1 MKCSHC
7 QLEFKESELFKEV
20 INHKEL
26 YFCCTGCA
34 RVYALLLD
42 LNLESFYDKLND
54 STLAPVTP
62 QDSMSALE
70 LEQALEENNK
80 GDFILNLLLEKTHCN
95 ACLWLNQKVLER
107 LKGVKKVSVNFTTH
121 HLQIVFDK
129 SLNPKEIVQ
138 KIESLG
144 YGAKIYN
151 AKNYALK
158 AQKEQRSYLLTLSV
172 GFFAT
177 MNLMFIAIAKYASY
191 GGASYGGA
199 SYGGASY
206 GGASYGAG
214 MDKLMQRNL
223 DLVSLFLSL
232 LVLVVV
238 GRFFIKG
245 AFYGLKNGVLGMDLS
260 VSFGALSAFVYSIYA
275 MLVSQETYFEASSTI
290 LTLVFGSKFLELK
303 AKLFANEKC
312 LALES
317 HEIHSVIVVENGK
330 QIEKHP
336 KDVAIGSVVLVPSGA
351 KIALDGV
358 LLNHAS
364 VDASLISGEFKPLE
378 LGVNDQI
385 LGGYVNVG
393 VPFSYQVSA
402 DFQNSRLSSL
412 LETLKKSFLEKPLIE
427 SSANKIADIFSKA
440 VLFLAFISF
449 LLWQFG
455 LGGNFEKALMV
466 CISVLVI
473 SCPCAFA
480 LATPIALVI
489 GVFKN
494 PLIVFKEALFLETL
508 AKVKKI
514 FIDKTGTLT
523 QKEVLLKEKII
534 YEEFDER
541 LLKSLLKVREHL
553 AHSAI
558 LKSLDSDEVSLEKI
572 EFFAHGLKANY
583 HNETLLVG
591 SLKFLNAMGVNIKAK
606 ESANIMVGFAKN
618 KTLCAL
624 FILEERLKNNAKEV
638 IQFLQNKGLE
648 LEILSGDNESSVK
661 ECAKKLGISNY
672 HANLT
677 PEDKAQ
683 IINSY
688 KGVCAMIGDGN
699 NDALALK
706 QASVSLGFEK
716 SALSKSACDILL
728 LEENLSLLRKA
739 FDNAQ
744 KVYQVVLQN
753 IVLSLI
759 YNAILI
765 PVAMLGYINPLIAS
779 LSMSA
784 SSLLVV
790 LNSLRLKRS

>member
-26 YFCCTGCA
+26 HFCCTGCA

-62 QDSMSALE
+62 QDSMNALE

-80 GDFILNLLLEKTHCN
+80 SDFILNLLLEKTHCN

-107 LKGVKKVSVNFTTH
+107 LSGVKKVSVNFTTH
-121 HLQIVFDK
+121 HLQIVFEK
-129 SLNPKEIVQ
+129 SLNPKEIIQ

-191 GGASYGGA
+191 GGASYGGVN
-199 SYGGASY
+199 
-206 GGASYGAG
+206 YGAG

-260 VSFGALSAFVYSIYA
+260 VSFGALSAFVYSFYA

-303 AKLFANEKC
+303 ARLFANEKC

-317 HEIHSVIVVENGK
+317 HEIHSVIVVEKDK
-330 QIEKHP
+330 QTEKHP
-336 KDVAIGSVVLVPSGA
+336 KDVAIGSVVWVPSGA

-358 LLNHAS
+358 LLSNAS

-378 LGVNDQI
+378 LGVNDPI

-402 DFQNSRLSSL
+402 NFQNSRLSSL

-455 LGGNFEKALMV
+455 FGGDFEKALMV

-534 YEEFDER
+534 YKEFDER
-541 LLKSLLKVREHL
+541 LLKSLLKTKEHL
-553 AHSAI
+553 AHNAI
-558 LKSLDSDEVSLEKI
+558 LKTLHGDEVNLEKI

-583 HNETLLVG
+583 QNETLLVG
-591 SLKFLNAMGVNIKAK
+591 SLKFLNAMGVNIKTK

-624 FILEERLKNNAKEV
+624 FILEERLKANAKEV
-638 IQFLQNKGLE
+638 IQALQNQGLE

-661 ECAKKLGISNY
+661 ECAKKLGISKY

-683 IINSY
+683 IVSSY
-688 KGVCAMIGDGN
+688 KGVCAMVGDGN

-728 LEENLSLLRKA
+728 LEEDLSLLEKA
-739 FDNAQ
+739 FHNAQ

-759 YNAILI
+759 YNAVLI
-765 PVAMLGYINPLIAS
+765 PIAMLGYINPLIAS

>member
-20 INHKEL
+20 IHHKEL

-80 GDFILNLLLEKTHCN
+80 GELILNLLLEKTHCN

-107 LKGVKKVSVNFTTH
+107 LSGVKKVSVNFTTH

-129 SLNPKEIVQ
+129 SLNPKEIIQ

-191 GGASYGGA
+191 GS
-199 SYGGASY
+199 
-206 GGASYGAG
+206 G

-260 VSFGALSAFVYSIYA
+260 VSFGALSAFVYSVYA

-303 AKLFANEKC
+303 ARLFANEKC

-336 KDVAIGSVVLVPSGA
+336 KDVAIGSVVWVPSGA

-358 LLNHAS
+358 LLSNAS

-378 LGVNDQI
+378 LGVNDPI

-402 DFQNSRLSSL
+402 NFQNSRLSSL

-427 SSANKIADIFSKA
+427 SSANQIADIFSKA
-440 VLFLAFISF
+440 VLFLAFVSF

-455 LGGNFEKALMV
+455 LGGDFEKALMV

-534 YEEFDER
+534 HEEFDGR
-541 LLKSLLKVREHL
+541 LLKSLLKTREHL
-553 AHSAI
+553 AHNAI
-558 LKSLDSDEVSLEKI
+558 LKSLHGDEVDLEKI

-583 HNETLLVG
+583 QNEALLVG
-591 SLKFLNAMGVNIKAK
+591 SLKFLKSMGVDLKVK

-624 FILEERLKNNAKEV
+624 FILEERLKANAKEV
-638 IQFLQNKGLE
+638 IQALQNKGLE

-661 ECAKKLGISNY
+661 ECAKKLGISKY

-683 IINSY
+683 IISSY
-688 KGVCAMIGDGN
+688 QGVCAMVGDGN

-728 LEENLSLLRKA
+728 LEEDLSLLEKA
-739 FDNAQ
+739 FHNAQ

-753 IVLSLI
+753 IVLSLL

-779 LSMSA
+779 LSMSG

-790 LNSLRLKRS
+790 LNSLRLKRT

>member
-62 QDSMSALE
+62 QDSMSTLE

-80 GDFILNLLLEKTHCN
+80 SDFILNLLLEKTHCN

-191 GGASYGGA
+191 GAASYG
-199 SYGGASY
+199 S
-206 GGASYGAG
+206 ASYGAG

-303 AKLFANEKC
+303 ARLFANEKC

-541 LLKSLLKVREHL
+541 LLKSLLKTREHL

-683 IINSY
+683 IISSY
-688 KGVCAMIGDGN
+688 KGACAMMGDGN

-728 LEENLSLLRKA
+728 LEEDLSLLKKA

>member
-7 QLEFKESELFKEV
+7 QLEFKESELFKET

-26 YFCCTGCA
+26 HFCCTGCA

-80 GDFILNLLLEKTHCN
+80 GELILNLLLEKTHCN

-121 HLQIVFDK
+121 HLQIVFEK
-129 SLNPKEIVQ
+129 SLDPKEIIQ

-151 AKNYALK
+151 AQNYTLK

-191 GGASYGGA
+191 GS
-199 SYGGASY
+199 
-206 GGASYGAG
+206 ASYGAASYGSG

-223 DLVSLFLSL
+223 DLVSLFLGL

-303 AKLFANEKC
+303 ARLFANEKC

-336 KDVAIGSVVLVPSGA
+336 KDVAIGSVVWVPSGA

-358 LLNHAS
+358 LLNNAS

-378 LGVNDQI
+378 LGVNDLI

-402 DFQNSRLSSL
+402 TFQNSRLSSL

-427 SSANKIADIFSKA
+427 SSANQIADIFSKA
-440 VLFLAFISF
+440 VLFLAFVSF

-541 LLKSLLKVREHL
+541 LLKSLLKTREHL

-558 LKSLDSDEVSLEKI
+558 LKTLNGDEVDLEKI

-583 HNETLLVG
+583 QNETLLVG
-591 SLKFLNAMGVNIKAK
+591 SLKFLNAMGVDIKTK

-618 KTLCAL
+618 KTLYAL
-624 FILEERLKNNAKEV
+624 FILEERLKANAKEV
-638 IQFLQNKGLE
+638 IQALQNKGLE

-661 ECAKKLGISNY
+661 ECAKKLGISKY
-672 HANLT
+672 HAHLT

-683 IINSY
+683 IISSY

-728 LEENLSLLRKA
+728 LEEDLSLLEKA

>member
-20 INHKEL
+20 IHHKEL

-80 GDFILNLLLEKTHCN
+80 SDFILNLLLEKTHCN

-158 AQKEQRSYLLTLSV
+158 TQKEQRSYLLTLSV

-177 MNLMFIAIAKYASY
+177 MNLMFIAIAKY
-191 GGASYGGA
+191 
-199 SYGGASY
+199 
-206 GGASYGAG
+206 ASYGAG

-260 VSFGALSAFVYSIYA
+260 VSFGALSAFVYSVYA

-303 AKLFANEKC
+303 ARLFANEKC

-336 KDVAIGSVVLVPSGA
+336 KDVAIGSVVLVPSGT
-351 KIALDGV
+351 KIALDGA
-358 LLNHAS
+358 LLNNAS

-378 LGVNDQI
+378 LGVNDPI

-402 DFQNSRLSSL
+402 NFQNSRLSGL

-541 LLKSLLKVREHL
+541 LLKSLLKTREHL
-553 AHSAI
+553 AHSTI
-558 LKSLDSDEVSLEKI
+558 LKSLDSDEVHLEKI

-591 SLKFLNAMGVNIKAK
+591 SLKFLNAMGVNIRAK

-638 IQFLQNKGLE
+638 IQALQNKGLE

-683 IINSY
+683 IISSY

-728 LEENLSLLRKA
+728 LEEDLSLLKKA

>member
-7 QLEFKESELFKEV
+7 QLEFKESELFKET

-26 YFCCTGCA
+26 HFCCTGCA
-34 RVYALLLD
+34 RVYALLTD

-80 GDFILNLLLEKTHCN
+80 GELILNLLLEKTHCN

-129 SLNPKEIVQ
+129 SLNPKEIIQ

-151 AKNYALK
+151 AQNYTLK

-191 GGASYGGA
+191 GS
-199 SYGGASY
+199 
-206 GGASYGAG
+206 ASYGAASYGSG

-223 DLVSLFLSL
+223 DLVSFFLSL

-303 AKLFANEKC
+303 ARLFANEKC

-336 KDVAIGSVVLVPSGA
+336 KDVAIGSVVWVPSGA

-358 LLNHAS
+358 LLNSAS

-378 LGVNDQI
+378 LGVNDPI

-402 DFQNSRLSSL
+402 NFQNSRLSSL

-427 SSANKIADIFSKA
+427 SSANQIADIFSKA
-440 VLFLAFISF
+440 VLFLAFVSF

-455 LGGNFEKALMV
+455 LGGNFEKTLMV

-541 LLKSLLKVREHL
+541 LLKSLLKTREHL

-558 LKSLDSDEVSLEKI
+558 LKTLNGDEVDLEKI
-572 EFFAHGLKANY
+572 EFFAHGLKASY
-583 HNETLLVG
+583 QNETLLVG
-591 SLKFLNAMGVNIKAK
+591 SLKFLKSMGVDLKVK

-624 FILEERLKNNAKEV
+624 FILEERLKANAKEV
-638 IQFLQNKGLE
+638 IQALQNKGLE

-661 ECAKKLGISNY
+661 ECAKKLGISKY
-672 HANLT
+672 HAHLT

-683 IINSY
+683 IISSY
-688 KGVCAMIGDGN
+688 QGVCAMIGDGN

-716 SALSKSACDILL
+716 SALSKSTCDILL
-728 LEENLSLLRKA
+728 LEEDLSLLEKA
-739 FDNAQ
+739 FHNAQ

>member
-20 INHKEL
+20 IHHKEL
-26 YFCCTGCA
+26 YFCCTGCT

-80 GDFILNLLLEKTHCN
+80 GDFTLNLLLEKTHCN

-191 GGASYGGA
+191 GSASYGGA
-199 SYGGASY
+199 GYGS
-206 GGASYGAG
+206 G

-260 VSFGALSAFVYSIYA
+260 VSFGALSAFVYSVYA

-303 AKLFANEKC
+303 ARLFANEKC

-317 HEIHSVIVVENGK
+317 HEIHSVIIVENGK

-336 KDVAIGSVVLVPSGA
+336 KDVAIGSVVWVPSGA

-358 LLNHAS
+358 LLNNAG

-378 LGVNDQI
+378 LEVNDPI

-440 VLFLAFISF
+440 VLFLAFVSF

-534 YEEFDER
+534 YEEFDGR
-541 LLKSLLKVREHL
+541 LLKSLLKTREHL

-558 LKSLDSDEVSLEKI
+558 LKTLDSDEVNLEKI

-583 HNETLLVG
+583 QNETLLVG
-591 SLKFLNAMGVNIKAK
+591 SLKFLNAMGVDTPMK

-624 FILEERLKNNAKEV
+624 FILEERLKANAKEV
-638 IQFLQNKGLE
+638 IQALQNQGLE

-661 ECAKKLGISNY
+661 ECAKKLGISKY
-672 HANLT
+672 HAHLT

-683 IINSY
+683 IISSY

-728 LEENLSLLRKA
+728 LEEDLSLLKKA

>member
-34 RVYALLLD
+34 RVYALLSD

-80 GDFILNLLLEKTHCN
+80 SDFILNLLLEKTHCN

-158 AQKEQRSYLLTLSV
+158 AKKEQRSYLLTLSV

-191 GGASYGGA
+191 GST
-199 SYGGASY
+199 
-206 GGASYGAG
+206 SYGAG

-303 AKLFANEKC
+303 ARLFANEKC

-330 QIEKHP
+330 QQIEKHP

-378 LGVNDQI
+378 LEVNDQI

-402 DFQNSRLSSL
+402 NFQNSRLSSL

-541 LLKSLLKVREHL
+541 LLKSLLKTREHL

-591 SLKFLNAMGVNIKAK
+591 SLKFLNAMGVNIRAK

-638 IQFLQNKGLE
+638 IQALQDKGLE

-683 IINSY
+683 TISSY

-728 LEENLSLLRKA
+728 LEEDLSLLKKA

>member
-20 INHKEL
+20 INHREL

-34 RVYALLLD
+34 RVYALLSD

-62 QDSMSALE
+62 QNSMSASMSALE

-80 GDFILNLLLEKTHCN
+80 SDFILNLLLEKTHCN

-191 GGASYGGA
+191 GGASYG
-199 SYGGASY
+199 S
-206 GGASYGAG
+206 ASYGAS

-303 AKLFANEKC
+303 ARLFANEKC

-358 LLNHAS
+358 LLDHAS

-378 LGVNDQI
+378 LGVNDPI

-541 LLKSLLKVREHL
+541 LLKSLLKTREHL

-638 IQFLQNKGLE
+638 IQALQNKGLE

-661 ECAKKLGISNY
+661 ECAKKLGISKY

-683 IINSY
+683 IISSY

-728 LEENLSLLRKA
+728 LEENLSLLKKA

>member
-20 INHKEL
+20 IHHKEL
-26 YFCCTGCA
+26 HFCCTGCA

-80 GDFILNLLLEKTHCN
+80 GELILNLLLEKTHCN

-121 HLQIVFDK
+121 HLQIVFDR
-129 SLNPKEIVQ
+129 SLNPKEIIQ

-151 AKNYALK
+151 VQNYTLK

-191 GGASYGGA
+191 GS
-199 SYGGASY
+199 
-206 GGASYGAG
+206 ASYGAASYSSG

-260 VSFGALSAFVYSIYA
+260 VSFGALSAFVYSLYA

-303 AKLFANEKC
+303 ARLFANEKC

-336 KDVAIGSVVLVPSGA
+336 KDVAIGSVVWVPSGA

-358 LLNHAS
+358 LLNNAS

-378 LGVNDQI
+378 LGVNDPI

-402 DFQNSRLSSL
+402 NFQNSRLSSL

-427 SSANKIADIFSKA
+427 SSANQIADIFSKA
-440 VLFLAFISF
+440 VLFLAFVSF

-534 YEEFDER
+534 HEEFDER
-541 LLKSLLKVREHL
+541 LLKSLLKTREHL
-553 AHSAI
+553 AHNAI
-558 LKSLDSDEVSLEKI
+558 LKTLNGDEVDLEKI

-583 HNETLLVG
+583 QNETLLVG
-591 SLKFLNAMGVNIKAK
+591 SLKFLNAMGVDLKVK
-606 ESANIMVGFAKN
+606 ESANIMVGFAKS

-624 FILEERLKNNAKEV
+624 FILEERLKTNAKEV
-638 IQFLQNKGLE
+638 IQALQNQGLE

-661 ECAKKLGISNY
+661 ECAKKLGISKY

-683 IINSY
+683 IISSY
-688 KGVCAMIGDGN
+688 QGVCAMVGDGN

-728 LEENLSLLRKA
+728 LEEDLSLLEKA

>member
-7 QLEFKESELFKEV
+7 QLEFKESELFKET

-26 YFCCTGCA
+26 HFCCTGCA

-54 STLAPVTP
+54 STLAPITP

-80 GDFILNLLLEKTHCN
+80 GELILNLLLEKTHCN

-121 HLQIVFDK
+121 HLQIVFEK
-129 SLNPKEIVQ
+129 SLDPKEIIQ

-151 AKNYALK
+151 AQNYTLK

-191 GGASYGGA
+191 GSAGYGGA
-199 SYGGASY
+199 SYS
-206 GGASYGAG
+206 SG

-260 VSFGALSAFVYSIYA
+260 VSFGALSAFVYSLYA

-303 AKLFANEKC
+303 ARLFANEKC

-336 KDVAIGSVVLVPSGA
+336 KDVAIGSVVWVPSGA

-358 LLNHAS
+358 LLNNAS

-378 LGVNDQI
+378 LGVNDLI

-402 DFQNSRLSSL
+402 TFQNSRLSSL

-427 SSANKIADIFSKA
+427 SSANQIADIFSKA
-440 VLFLAFISF
+440 VLFLAFVSF

-534 YEEFDER
+534 HEEFDER
-541 LLKSLLKVREHL
+541 LLKSLLKTREHL
-553 AHSAI
+553 AHSSI
-558 LKSLDSDEVSLEKI
+558 LKTLNGDEVDLEEI
-572 EFFAHGLKANY
+572 EFFAHGLKASY
-583 HNETLLVG
+583 QNETLLVG
-591 SLKFLNAMGVNIKAK
+591 SLKFLNAMGVGIKTK

-624 FILEERLKNNAKEV
+624 FILEERLKTNAKEV
-638 IQFLQNKGLE
+638 IQALQNQGLE

-661 ECAKKLGISNY
+661 ECAKKLGISKY
-672 HANLT
+672 HAHLT

-683 IINSY
+683 IISSY
-688 KGVCAMIGDGN
+688 KGVCAMVGDGN

-728 LEENLSLLRKA
+728 LEEDLSLLEKA

-759 YNAILI
+759 YNAVLI

>member
-7 QLEFKESELFKEV
+7 QLEFKESELFKEM

-34 RVYALLLD
+34 RVYTLLLD

-62 QDSMSALE
+62 QDSISALE

-80 GDFILNLLLEKTHCN
+80 SDFILNLLLEKTHCN

-191 GGASYGGA
+191 GSASYGGA
-199 SYGGASY
+199 SYGT
-206 GGASYGAG
+206 G

-303 AKLFANEKC
+303 ARLFANEKC

-358 LLNHAS
+358 LLNNAS

-402 DFQNSRLSSL
+402 NFQNSRLSGL

-558 LKSLDSDEVSLEKI
+558 LKSLDSDEVHLEKI

-618 KTLCAL
+618 KTLYAL
-624 FILEERLKNNAKEV
+624 FVLEERLKNNTKEV
-638 IQFLQNKGLE
+638 IQALQDKGLE

-683 IINSY
+683 IISSY

-728 LEENLSLLRKA
+728 LEEDLSLLKKA

-779 LSMSA
+779 LSMSG

>member
-26 YFCCTGCA
+26 YFCCMGCA

-80 GDFILNLLLEKTHCN
+80 SDFILNLLLEKTHCN

-191 GGASYGGA
+191 GSASYGV
-199 SYGGASY
+199 
-206 GGASYGAG
+206 G

-303 AKLFANEKC
+303 ARLFANEKC

-330 QIEKHP
+330 QQIEKHP

-378 LGVNDQI
+378 LEVNDQI

-402 DFQNSRLSSL
+402 NFQNSRLSSL

-541 LLKSLLKVREHL
+541 LLKSLLKTREHL

-638 IQFLQNKGLE
+638 VQFLQNKGLE

-683 IINSY
+683 IISSY

-728 LEENLSLLRKA
+728 LEEDLSLLKKA

>member
-20 INHKEL
+20 IHHKEL
-26 YFCCTGCA
+26 YFCCAGCA

-62 QDSMSALE
+62 QDPMNILE

-121 HLQIVFDK
+121 HLQIVFEK
-129 SLNPKEIVQ
+129 SLNPKEIIQ

-151 AKNYALK
+151 AKNYTLK

-191 GGASYGGA
+191 GS
-199 SYGGASY
+199 
-206 GGASYGAG
+206 ASYGAASYGSG

-260 VSFGALSAFVYSIYA
+260 VSFGALSAFVYSLYA

-303 AKLFANEKC
+303 ARLFANEKC

-317 HEIHSVIVVENGK
+317 HEIHSVIVVEKDK

-336 KDVAIGSVVLVPSGA
+336 KDVAIGSVVWVPSGA

-358 LLNHAS
+358 LLNNAS

-378 LGVNDQI
+378 LGVNDPI

-393 VPFSYQVSA
+393 VPFSYQVSTN
-402 DFQNSRLSSL
+402 FQNSRLSGL

-455 LGGNFEKALMV
+455 LGGDFEKALMV

-534 YEEFDER
+534 YKEFDGR
-541 LLKSLLKVREHL
+541 LLKSLLKTREHL
-553 AHSAI
+553 AHNAI
-558 LKSLDSDEVSLEKI
+558 LKTLHGDEVNLEKI
-572 EFFAHGLKANY
+572 EFFAHGLKAN
-583 HNETLLVG
+583 HQNETLLVG
-591 SLKFLNAMGVNIKAK
+591 SLKFLNAMGVGIKTK

-624 FILEERLKNNAKEV
+624 FILEERLKANAKEV
-638 IQFLQNKGLE
+638 IQALQNQGLE

-661 ECAKKLGISNY
+661 ECAKKLGISKY
-672 HANLT
+672 HAHLT

-683 IINSY
+683 IISSY

-728 LEENLSLLRKA
+728 LEEDLSLLEKA
-739 FDNAQ
+739 FHNAQ

-759 YNAILI
+759 YNAVLI

>member
-20 INHKEL
+20 IHHKEL

-80 GDFILNLLLEKTHCN
+80 SDFILNLLLEKTHCN

-129 SLNPKEIVQ
+129 SLDPKEIIQ

-172 GFFAT
+172 GFFST

-191 GGASYGGA
+191 GT
-199 SYGGASY
+199 
-206 GGASYGAG
+206 G

-260 VSFGALSAFVYSIYA
+260 VSFGALSAFVYSLYA

-303 AKLFANEKC
+303 ARLFANEKC

-330 QIEKHP
+330 QTEKHP
-336 KDVAIGSVVLVPSGA
+336 KDVAIGSVVWVPSGA

-358 LLNHAS
+358 LLNSAS

-378 LGVNDQI
+378 LGVNDPI

-402 DFQNSRLSSL
+402 NFQNSRLSGL

-455 LGGNFEKALMV
+455 LGGDFEKALMV

-489 GVFKN
+489 GAFKN

-534 YEEFDER
+534 YEEFDGR
-541 LLKSLLKVREHL
+541 LLKSLLKTREHL

-558 LKSLDSDEVSLEKI
+558 LKSLDGDEISLEKI

-624 FILEERLKNNAKEV
+624 FVLEERLKNNAKEV
-638 IQFLQNKGLE
+638 VQALQNKGLE
-648 LEILSGDNESSVK
+648 LEILSGDNGSSVK
-661 ECAKKLGISNY
+661 ECAKKLGISKY
-672 HANLT
+672 HAHLT

-683 IINSY
+683 IISSY
-688 KGVCAMIGDGN
+688 KGVCAMVGDGN

-728 LEENLSLLRKA
+728 LEEDLSLLKKA

-779 LSMSA
+779 LSMSG

>member
-7 QLEFKESELFKEV
+7 QLEFKESDLFKET

-26 YFCCTGCA
+26 HFCCAGCA
-34 RVYALLLD
+34 RVYALLAD

-80 GDFILNLLLEKTHCN
+80 GELILNLLLEKTHCN

-121 HLQIVFDK
+121 HLQIVFEK
-129 SLNPKEIVQ
+129 SLDPKEIIQ

-151 AKNYALK
+151 AQNYTLK

-191 GGASYGGA
+191 GSASYGGA
-199 SYGGASY
+199 SYGT
-206 GGASYGAG
+206 G

-260 VSFGALSAFVYSIYA
+260 VSFGALSAFVYSLYA

-303 AKLFANEKC
+303 ARLFANEKC
-312 LALES
+312 LTLES
-317 HEIHSVIVVENGK
+317 HEIHSVIVVEKDK

-336 KDVAIGSVVLVPSGA
+336 KDVAIGSVVWVPSGA

-358 LLNHAS
+358 LLNNAS

-378 LGVNDQI
+378 LGVNDPI

-427 SSANKIADIFSKA
+427 SSANQIADIFSKA
-440 VLFLAFISF
+440 VLFLAFVSF

-455 LGGNFEKALMV
+455 LGGDFEKALMV

-541 LLKSLLKVREHL
+541 LLKSLLKTKEHL
-553 AHSAI
+553 AHNAI
-558 LKSLDSDEVSLEKI
+558 LKTLHGDEVSLEKI

-583 HNETLLVG
+583 QNETLLVG

-606 ESANIMVGFAKN
+606 ESTNIMVGFAKN
-618 KTLCAL
+618 KTLYAL

-638 IQFLQNKGLE
+638 IQALQNQGLE

-661 ECAKKLGISNY
+661 ECAKKLGISKY
-672 HANLT
+672 HAHLT

-683 IINSY
+683 IVSSY

-728 LEENLSLLRKA
+728 LEEDLSLLKKA

>member
-191 GGASYGGA
+191 GGASYG
-199 SYGGASY
+199 S
-206 GGASYGAG
+206 ASYGAG

-223 DLVSLFLSL
+223 DLVSFFLSL

-303 AKLFANEKC
+303 ARLFANEKC

-402 DFQNSRLSSL
+402 NFQNSRLSGL

-541 LLKSLLKVREHL
+541 LLKSLLKTREHL

-558 LKSLDSDEVSLEKI
+558 LKTLDGDEVNLEKI

-583 HNETLLVG
+583 QNETLLVG

-624 FILEERLKNNAKEV
+624 FILEERLKANAKEV
-638 IQFLQNKGLE
+638 VQALQNKGLE

-661 ECAKKLGISNY
+661 ECAKKLGISKY
-672 HANLT
+672 HAHLT

-683 IINSY
+683 IVSSY
-688 KGVCAMIGDGN
+688 KGVCAMVGDGN

-728 LEENLSLLRKA
+728 LEEDLSLLEKA
-739 FDNAQ
+739 FGNAQ

-759 YNAILI
+759 YNAVLI

>member
-26 YFCCTGCA
+26 HFCCTGCA

-107 LKGVKKVSVNFTTH
+107 LSGVKKVSVNFTTH
-121 HLQIVFDK
+121 HLQIVFEK
-129 SLNPKEIVQ
+129 SLNPKEIIQ

-151 AKNYALK
+151 AQNYTLK

-199 SYGGASY
+199 N
-206 GGASYGAG
+206 YGAG

-260 VSFGALSAFVYSIYA
+260 VSFGALSAFVYSLYA

-303 AKLFANEKC
+303 ARLFANEKC

-336 KDVAIGSVVLVPSGA
+336 KDVAIGSVVWVPSGA

-358 LLNHAS
+358 LLNSAS

-378 LGVNDQI
+378 LGVNDPI

-402 DFQNSRLSSL
+402 NFQNSRLSGL

-427 SSANKIADIFSKA
+427 SSANQIADIFSKA
-440 VLFLAFISF
+440 VLFLAFVSF

-534 YEEFDER
+534 YEEFDGR

-558 LKSLDSDEVSLEKI
+558 LKSLDGDEVSLEKI
-572 EFFAHGLKANY
+572 EFFAHGLKASY
-583 HNETLLVG
+583 QNETLLVG
-591 SLKFLNAMGVNIKAK
+591 SLKFLGSMGVDIPMK

-618 KTLCAL
+618 ETLCAL
-624 FILEERLKNNAKEV
+624 FILEERLKANAKEV
-638 IQFLQNKGLE
+638 VQALQNKGLE

-672 HANLT
+672 HAHLT

-683 IINSY
+683 TISSY
-688 KGVCAMIGDGN
+688 KGVCAMVGDGN

-728 LEENLSLLRKA
+728 LEEDLSLLKKA

>member
-62 QDSMSALE
+62 QDSMNILE

-80 GDFILNLLLEKTHCN
+80 GELILNLLLEKTHCN

-107 LKGVKKVSVNFTTH
+107 LSGVKKVSVNFTTH

-129 SLNPKEIVQ
+129 SLDPKEIIQ

-191 GGASYGGA
+191 GGASYGGT
-199 SYGGASY
+199 
-206 GGASYGAG
+206 SYGAS

-260 VSFGALSAFVYSIYA
+260 VSFGALSAFVYSVYA

-303 AKLFANEKC
+303 ARLFANEKC

-317 HEIHSVIVVENGK
+317 HEIHSVIIVEKDK

-336 KDVAIGSVVLVPSGA
+336 KDVAIGSVVWVPSGA

-358 LLNHAS
+358 LLNNAS

-378 LGVNDQI
+378 LGVNDPI

-402 DFQNSRLSSL
+402 NFQNSRLSGL

-427 SSANKIADIFSKA
+427 SSANQIADIFSKA
-440 VLFLAFISF
+440 VLFLAFVSF

-534 YEEFDER
+534 YEKFDER
-541 LLKSLLKVREHL
+541 LLKSLLKTREHL
-553 AHSAI
+553 AHNAI
-558 LKSLDSDEVSLEKI
+558 LKSLHGDEVNLEKI

-583 HNETLLVG
+583 QNQTLLVG
-591 SLKFLNAMGVNIKAK
+591 SLKFLNAMGVNIKTK

-638 IQFLQNKGLE
+638 VQALQNKGLE

-661 ECAKKLGISNY
+661 ECAKKLGISKY

-683 IINSY
+683 IVSSY
-688 KGVCAMIGDGN
+688 KGVCAMVGDGN

-728 LEENLSLLRKA
+728 LEEDLSLLKKA

>member
-7 QLEFKESELFKEV
+7 QLEFKESELFKET

-26 YFCCTGCA
+26 HFCCAGCA

-62 QDSMSALE
+62 QDPMNILE

-80 GDFILNLLLEKTHCN
+80 GELILNLLLEKTHCN

-129 SLNPKEIVQ
+129 SLNPKEIIQ

-144 YGAKIYN
+144 YGVKIYN
-151 AKNYALK
+151 AKNYTLK

-191 GGASYGGA
+191 GSASYG
-199 SYGGASY
+199 
-206 GGASYGAG
+206 G

-303 AKLFANEKC
+303 ARLFANEKC

-336 KDVAIGSVVLVPSGA
+336 KDVAIGSVVWVPSGA

-358 LLNHAS
+358 LLNSAS

-378 LGVNDQI
+378 LGVNDPI

-393 VPFSYQVSA
+393 VPFSYQVST

-427 SSANKIADIFSKA
+427 SSANQIADIFSKA
-440 VLFLAFISF
+440 VLFLAFVSF

-514 FIDKTGTLT
+514 FIDKTGTIT

-534 YEEFDER
+534 HEEFDER
-541 LLKSLLKVREHL
+541 LLKSLLKTREHL

-558 LKSLDSDEVSLEKI
+558 LKTLDGDEVVLEKI

-583 HNETLLVG
+583 QNETLLVG
-591 SLKFLNAMGVNIKAK
+591 SLKFLNAMGVDLKVK

-624 FILEERLKNNAKEV
+624 FILEERLKANAKEV
-638 IQFLQNKGLE
+638 IQALQNKGLE

-661 ECAKKLGISNY
+661 ECAKKLGISKY
-672 HANLT
+672 HAHLT

-683 IINSY
+683 IISSY
-688 KGVCAMIGDGN
+688 KGVCAMVGDGN

-728 LEENLSLLRKA
+728 LEEDLSLLEKA

-759 YNAILI
+759 YNAVLI

>member
-20 INHKEL
+20 IHHKEL
-26 YFCCTGCA
+26 YFCCAGCA

-62 QDSMSALE
+62 QDSMNALE
-70 LEQALEENNK
+70 LEQTLEENNK

-199 SYGGASY
+199 SYG
-206 GGASYGAG
+206 AG

-260 VSFGALSAFVYSIYA
+260 VSFGALSAFVYSLYA

-303 AKLFANEKC
+303 ARLFANEKC

-317 HEIHSVIVVENGK
+317 HEIHSVIVVEKDK

-336 KDVAIGSVVLVPSGA
+336 KDVAIGSVVWVPSGA

-358 LLNHAS
+358 LLNNAS

-378 LGVNDQI
+378 LGVNDPI

-402 DFQNSRLSSL
+402 NFQNSRLSGL

-440 VLFLAFISF
+440 VLFLAFVSF

-455 LGGNFEKALMV
+455 LGGDFEKALMV

-534 YEEFDER
+534 YKEFDGR
-541 LLKSLLKVREHL
+541 LLKSLLKTREHL

-558 LKSLDSDEVSLEKI
+558 LKTLDGDEVSLEKI
-572 EFFAHGLKANY
+572 EFFAHGLKASYQNQ
-583 HNETLLVG
+583 TLLVG
-591 SLKFLNAMGVNIKAK
+591 SLKFLNAMGVDIKTK

-624 FILEERLKNNAKEV
+624 FILEERLKANAKEV
-638 IQFLQNKGLE
+638 IQALQNQGLE

-661 ECAKKLGISNY
+661 ECAKKLGISKY
-672 HANLT
+672 HAHLT

-683 IINSY
+683 IISSY
-688 KGVCAMIGDGN
+688 KGVCAMVGDGN

-728 LEENLSLLRKA
+728 LEEDLSLLEKA

-779 LSMSA
+779 LSMSG

-790 LNSLRLKRS
+790 LNSLRLKRP

>member
-80 GDFILNLLLEKTHCN
+80 SDFILNLLLEKTHCN

-107 LKGVKKVSVNFTTH
+107 LNGVKKVSVNFTTH
-121 HLQIVFDK
+121 HLQIVFEK
-129 SLNPKEIVQ
+129 SLNPKEIIQ

-151 AKNYALK
+151 AKNYTLK

-199 SYGGASY
+199 N
-206 GGASYGAG
+206 YGAG

-303 AKLFANEKC
+303 ARLFANEKC

-317 HEIHSVIVVENGK
+317 HEIHSVIVVEKDK

-336 KDVAIGSVVLVPSGA
+336 KDVAIGSVVWVPSGA

-358 LLNHAS
+358 LLNNAS

-378 LGVNDQI
+378 LGVNDPI

-402 DFQNSRLSSL
+402 TFQNSRLSSL

-440 VLFLAFISF
+440 VLFLAFVSF

-455 LGGNFEKALMV
+455 LGGDFEKALMV

-534 YEEFDER
+534 HEEFDGR
-541 LLKSLLKVREHL
+541 LLKSLLKTREHL

-558 LKSLDSDEVSLEKI
+558 LKTLNGDEVDLEKI
-572 EFFAHGLKANY
+572 EFFAHGLKASY
-583 HNETLLVG
+583 QNETLLVG
-591 SLKFLNAMGVNIKAK
+591 SLKFLKSMGVDLKVK

-624 FILEERLKNNAKEV
+624 FILEERLKANAKEV
-638 IQFLQNKGLE
+638 IQALQNQGLE
-648 LEILSGDNESSVK
+648 LEILSGDNKSSVK
-661 ECAKKLGISNY
+661 ECAKKLGISKY

-683 IINSY
+683 IVSSY
-688 KGVCAMIGDGN
+688 QGVCAMIGDGN

-728 LEENLSLLRKA
+728 LEEDLSLLEKA

>member
-7 QLEFKESELFKEV
+7 QLEFKESDLFKET
-20 INHKEL
+20 INHREL
-26 YFCCTGCA
+26 HFCCAGCA

-80 GDFILNLLLEKTHCN
+80 GELILNLLLEKTHCN

-107 LKGVKKVSVNFTTH
+107 LSGVKKVSVNFTTH
-121 HLQIVFDK
+121 HLQIVFEK
-129 SLNPKEIVQ
+129 SLDPKEIIQ

-151 AKNYALK
+151 AQNYTLK

-191 GGASYGGA
+191 GSASYGGA
-199 SYGGASY
+199 SYS
-206 GGASYGAG
+206 SG

-260 VSFGALSAFVYSIYA
+260 VSFGALSAFVYSVYA

-303 AKLFANEKC
+303 ARLFANEKC

-317 HEIHSVIVVENGK
+317 HEIHSVIVVKKDK

-336 KDVAIGSVVLVPSGA
+336 KDVAIGSVVWVPSGA

-358 LLNHAS
+358 LLNNAS

-378 LGVNDQI
+378 LGVNDLI

-402 DFQNSRLSSL
+402 TFQNSRLSSL

-427 SSANKIADIFSKA
+427 SSANQIADIFSKA
-440 VLFLAFISF
+440 VLFLAFVSF

-534 YEEFDER
+534 HEEFDER
-541 LLKSLLKVREHL
+541 LLKSLLKTREHL
-553 AHSAI
+553 AHNAI
-558 LKSLDSDEVSLEKI
+558 LKSLHGDEVDLEKI
-572 EFFAHGLKANY
+572 EFFAHGLKASY
-583 HNETLLVG
+583 QNETLLVG
-591 SLKFLNAMGVNIKAK
+591 SLKFLNAMGVGIKTK

-624 FILEERLKNNAKEV
+624 FILEERLKTNAKEV
-638 IQFLQNKGLE
+638 IQALQNQGLE

-661 ECAKKLGISNY
+661 ECAKKLGISKY

-683 IINSY
+683 IISSY
-688 KGVCAMIGDGN
+688 QGVCAMVGDGN

-728 LEENLSLLRKA
+728 LEEDLSLLEKA

>member
-7 QLEFKESELFKEV
+7 QLEFKESDLFKEV
-20 INHKEL
+20 IHHKEL
-26 YFCCTGCA
+26 HFCCAGCA
-34 RVYALLLD
+34 RVYALLTD

-62 QDSMSALE
+62 QDPMNILE

-95 ACLWLNQKVLER
+95 ACLWLNQKVLEH

-121 HLQIVFDK
+121 HLQIVFEK
-129 SLNPKEIVQ
+129 SLDPKEIIQ

-151 AKNYALK
+151 AQNYTLK

-191 GGASYGGA
+191 GSASYGVA
-199 SYGGASY
+199 SYGS
-206 GGASYGAG
+206 G

-223 DLVSLFLSL
+223 DLVSLLLSL

-260 VSFGALSAFVYSIYA
+260 VSFGALSAFAYSLYA

-303 AKLFANEKC
+303 ARLFANEKC

-336 KDVAIGSVVLVPSGA
+336 KDVAIGSVVWVPSGA

-358 LLNHAS
+358 LLNNAS

-378 LGVNDQI
+378 LGVNDPI

-402 DFQNSRLSSL
+402 TFQNSRLSGL

-427 SSANKIADIFSKA
+427 SSANQIADIFSKA
-440 VLFLAFISF
+440 VLFLAFVSF

-534 YEEFDER
+534 HEEFDER
-541 LLKSLLKVREHL
+541 LLKSLLKTREHL

-558 LKSLDSDEVSLEKI
+558 LKTLNGDEVDLEKI

-583 HNETLLVG
+583 QNETLLVG
-591 SLKFLNAMGVNIKAK
+591 SLKFLKSMGVDLKVK

-624 FILEERLKNNAKEV
+624 FILEERLKANAKEI
-638 IQFLQNKGLE
+638 IQALQNKGLE

-661 ECAKKLGISNY
+661 ECAKKLGISKY
-672 HANLT
+672 HAHLT

-683 IINSY
+683 IISSY
-688 KGVCAMIGDGN
+688 KGVCAMVGDGN

-728 LEENLSLLRKA
+728 LEEDLSLLEKA
-739 FDNAQ
+739 FHNAQ

-759 YNAILI
+759 YNAVLI

-779 LSMSA
+779 LSMST

>member
-26 YFCCTGCA
+26 YFCCAGCA

-80 GDFILNLLLEKTHCN
+80 GELILNLLLEKTHCN

-107 LKGVKKVSVNFTTH
+107 LSGVKKVSVNFTTH
-121 HLQIVFDK
+121 HLQIVFEK
-129 SLNPKEIVQ
+129 SLNPKEIIQ

-151 AKNYALK
+151 AKNYTLK

-191 GGASYGGA
+191 GSASYGGA
-199 SYGGASY
+199 NYGG
-206 GGASYGAG
+206 G

-260 VSFGALSAFVYSIYA
+260 VSFGALSAFVYSLYA

-303 AKLFANEKC
+303 VRLFANEKC

-358 LLNHAS
+358 LLNNAS

-378 LGVNDQI
+378 LGVNDPI

-402 DFQNSRLSSL
+402 NFQNSRLSGL

-440 VLFLAFISF
+440 VLFLAFVSF

-541 LLKSLLKVREHL
+541 LLKSLLKTREHL

-558 LKSLDSDEVSLEKI
+558 LKSLNSDEVNLETI

-583 HNETLLVG
+583 QNETLLVG

-638 IQFLQNKGLE
+638 VQALQNKGLE
-648 LEILSGDNESSVK
+648 LEILSGDNENSVK

-672 HANLT
+672 YANLT

-683 IINSY
+683 IISSY

-728 LEENLSLLRKA
+728 LEEDLNLLEKA
-739 FDNAQ
+739 FYNAQ

-790 LNSLRLKRS
+790 LNSLRLKRF

>member
-7 QLEFKESELFKEV
+7 QLEFKESELFKET

-26 YFCCTGCA
+26 HFCCTGCA
-34 RVYALLLD
+34 RVYVLLLD

-62 QDSMSALE
+62 QDPMNILE

-80 GDFILNLLLEKTHCN
+80 GELILNLLLEKTHCN

-121 HLQIVFDK
+121 HLQIVFDR
-129 SLNPKEIVQ
+129 SLNPKEIIQ

-151 AKNYALK
+151 VQNYTLK

-191 GGASYGGA
+191 GS
-199 SYGGASY
+199 
-206 GGASYGAG
+206 ASYGAASYSSG

-223 DLVSLFLSL
+223 DLVSLFLNL

-260 VSFGALSAFVYSIYA
+260 VSFGALSAFVYSLYA

-303 AKLFANEKC
+303 ARLFANEKC

-336 KDVAIGSVVLVPSGA
+336 KDVAIGSVVWVPSGA

-358 LLNHAS
+358 LLNNAS

-378 LGVNDQI
+378 LGVNDPI

-402 DFQNSRLSSL
+402 TFQNSRLSSL

-427 SSANKIADIFSKA
+427 SSANQIADIFSKA
-440 VLFLAFISF
+440 VLFLAFVSF

-466 CISVLVI
+466 CVSVLVI

-541 LLKSLLKVREHL
+541 LLKSLLKTREHL

-558 LKSLDSDEVSLEKI
+558 LKTLNGDEVDLEKI
-572 EFFAHGLKANY
+572 EFFAHGLKASY
-583 HNETLLVG
+583 QNETLLVG
-591 SLKFLNAMGVNIKAK
+591 SLKFLNAMGVDLKVK

-624 FILEERLKNNAKEV
+624 LILEERLKANAKEV
-638 IQFLQNKGLE
+638 IQALQNKGLE

-661 ECAKKLGISNY
+661 ECAKKLGISKY
-672 HANLT
+672 HAHLT

-683 IINSY
+683 IISSY
-688 KGVCAMIGDGN
+688 QGVCAMVGDGN

-728 LEENLSLLRKA
+728 LEEDLSLLEKA

>member
-26 YFCCTGCA
+26 HFCCTGCA

-62 QDSMSALE
+62 QDSMNALE

-80 GDFILNLLLEKTHCN
+80 GELILNLLLEKTHCN

-107 LKGVKKVSVNFTTH
+107 LGGVKKVSVNFTTH
-121 HLQIVFDK
+121 HLQIVFEK
-129 SLNPKEIVQ
+129 SLNPKEIIQ

-151 AKNYALK
+151 AKNYTLK

-191 GGASYGGA
+191 GS
-199 SYGGASY
+199 
-206 GGASYGAG
+206 G

-260 VSFGALSAFVYSIYA
+260 VSFGALSAFVYSLYA

-303 AKLFANEKC
+303 ARLFANEKC

-317 HEIHSVIVVENGK
+317 HEIHSVIIVENGK

-336 KDVAIGSVVLVPSGA
+336 KDVAIGSVVWVPSGA

-358 LLNHAS
+358 LLNNAS

-378 LGVNDQI
+378 LGVNDPI

-393 VPFSYQVSA
+393 APFSYQVSA
-402 DFQNSRLSSL
+402 NFQNSRLSSL

-427 SSANKIADIFSKA
+427 SSANQIADIFSKA
-440 VLFLAFISF
+440 VLFLAFVSF

-534 YEEFDER
+534 HEEFDER
-541 LLKSLLKVREHL
+541 LLKSLLKTREHL

-558 LKSLDSDEVSLEKI
+558 LKTLNGDEVDLEKI
-572 EFFAHGLKANY
+572 EFFAHGLKASY
-583 HNETLLVG
+583 QNETLLVG
-591 SLKFLNAMGVNIKAK
+591 SLKFLKSMGVDLKVK

-624 FILEERLKNNAKEV
+624 FILEERLKANAKEV
-638 IQFLQNKGLE
+638 IQALQNKGLE

-661 ECAKKLGISNY
+661 ECAKKLGISKY
-672 HANLT
+672 HAHLT

-683 IINSY
+683 IISSY
-688 KGVCAMIGDGN
+688 KGVCAMVGDGN

-728 LEENLSLLRKA
+728 LEEDLSLLEKA
-739 FDNAQ
+739 FHNAQ

-790 LNSLRLKRS
+790 LNSLRLKHS

>member
-20 INHKEL
+20 IHHKEL
-26 YFCCTGCA
+26 YFCCAGCA

-80 GDFILNLLLEKTHCN
+80 SDFILNLLLEKTHCN

-191 GGASYGGA
+191 GGASYGSA
-199 SYGGASY
+199 NYGT
-206 GGASYGAG
+206 G

-245 AFYGLKNGVLGMDLS
+245 AFYGIKNGVLGMDLS
-260 VSFGALSAFVYSIYA
+260 VSFGALSAFVYSVYA

-303 AKLFANEKC
+303 ARLFANEKC

-317 HEIHSVIVVENGK
+317 HEIHSVIVVENDK

-336 KDVAIGSVVLVPSGA
+336 KDVAIGSVVWVPSGA

-378 LGVNDQI
+378 LEVNDPI

-402 DFQNSRLSSL
+402 TFQNSRLSGL

-440 VLFLAFISF
+440 VLFLAFVSF

-534 YEEFDER
+534 YKEFDER

-553 AHSAI
+553 AHNAI
-558 LKSLDSDEVSLEKI
+558 LKSLDGDEVNLEKI
-572 EFFAHGLKANY
+572 EFFAHGLKASY
-583 HNETLLVG
+583 RNETLLVG
-591 SLKFLNAMGVNIKAK
+591 SLKFLGSMGVDTPMK

-624 FILEERLKNNAKEV
+624 FILEERLKANAKEV
-638 IQFLQNKGLE
+638 IQALQNQGLE

-661 ECAKKLGISNY
+661 ECAKKLGISKY
-672 HANLT
+672 HAHLT

-683 IINSY
+683 IVSSY
-688 KGVCAMIGDGN
+688 KGVCAMVGDGN

-728 LEENLSLLRKA
+728 LEEDLSLLEKA

-759 YNAILI
+759 YNAVLI

>member
-7 QLEFKESELFKEV
+7 QLEFKESELFKET

-26 YFCCTGCA
+26 HFCCTGCA

-62 QDSMSALE
+62 QDSMNALE

-80 GDFILNLLLEKTHCN
+80 SDFILNLLLEKTHCN

-129 SLNPKEIVQ
+129 SLNPKEIIQ

-199 SYGGASY
+199 N
-206 GGASYGAG
+206 YGAG

-303 AKLFANEKC
+303 ARLFANEKC

-317 HEIHSVIVVENGK
+317 HEIHSVIVVEKDK

-336 KDVAIGSVVLVPSGA
+336 KDVAIGSVVWVPSGA

-378 LGVNDQI
+378 LGVNDPI

-393 VPFSYQVSA
+393 VPFSYQVGA
-402 DFQNSRLSSL
+402 TFQNSRLSGL

-427 SSANKIADIFSKA
+427 SSANQIADIFSKA
-440 VLFLAFISF
+440 VLFLAFVSF

-534 YEEFDER
+534 YKEFDGR

-558 LKSLDSDEVSLEKI
+558 LKTLDGDEVDLEKI

-583 HNETLLVG
+583 QNETLLVG
-591 SLKFLNAMGVNIKAK
+591 SLKFLKSMGVDLKVK

-624 FILEERLKNNAKEV
+624 FILEERLKANAKEV
-638 IQFLQNKGLE
+638 IQALQNQGLE

-661 ECAKKLGISNY
+661 ECAKKLGISKY
-672 HANLT
+672 HAHLT

-683 IINSY
+683 IVSSY
-688 KGVCAMIGDGN
+688 KGVCAMVGDGN

-728 LEENLSLLRKA
+728 LEEDLSLLKKA

-790 LNSLRLKRS
+790 LNSLRLKRT

>member
-80 GDFILNLLLEKTHCN
+80 SDFILNLLLEKTHCN

-191 GGASYGGA
+191 S
-199 SYGGASY
+199 
-206 GGASYGAG
+206 AG

-303 AKLFANEKC
+303 ARLFANEKC

-330 QIEKHP
+330 QIKKHP

-358 LLNHAS
+358 LLNNAS

-378 LGVNDQI
+378 LEVNDQI

-402 DFQNSRLSSL
+402 NFQNSRLSSL

-558 LKSLDSDEVSLEKI
+558 LKSLDSDEVHLEKI

-591 SLKFLNAMGVNIKAK
+591 SLKFLNAMGVNIKTK

-624 FILEERLKNNAKEV
+624 FVLEERLKNNAKEV
-638 IQFLQNKGLE
+638 VQFLQNKGLE

-661 ECAKKLGISNY
+661 ECTKKLGISNY
-672 HANLT
+672 HANLI

-683 IINSY
+683 IISSY

-728 LEENLSLLRKA
+728 LEEDLSLLKKA

>member
-7 QLEFKESELFKEV
+7 QLEFKESELFKET

-26 YFCCTGCA
+26 HFCCAGCA

-62 QDSMSALE
+62 QDPMNILE

-80 GDFILNLLLEKTHCN
+80 GELILNLLLEKTHCN

-121 HLQIVFDK
+121 HLQIVFDR
-129 SLNPKEIVQ
+129 SLNPKEIIQ

-191 GGASYGGA
+191 GS
-199 SYGGASY
+199 
-206 GGASYGAG
+206 G

-303 AKLFANEKC
+303 ARLFANEKC

-317 HEIHSVIVVENGK
+317 HEIHSVIVVEKDK

-336 KDVAIGSVVLVPSGA
+336 KDVAIGSVVWVPSGA

-358 LLNHAS
+358 LLNNAS

-378 LGVNDQI
+378 LGVNDPI

-402 DFQNSRLSSL
+402 NFQNSRLSGL
-412 LETLKKSFLEKPLIE
+412 LEILKKSFLEKPLIE
-427 SSANKIADIFSKA
+427 SSANQIADIFSKA

-541 LLKSLLKVREHL
+541 LLKSLLKTREHL

-558 LKSLDSDEVSLEKI
+558 LKTLDSYEVSLEKI
-572 EFFAHGLKANY
+572 EFFAHGLKAIY

-624 FILEERLKNNAKEV
+624 FILEERLKTNAKEV
-638 IQFLQNKGLE
+638 IQALQNQGLE

-661 ECAKKLGISNY
+661 ECAKKLGISKY
-672 HANLT
+672 HAHLT

-683 IINSY
+683 IVSSY
-688 KGVCAMIGDGN
+688 QGVCAMVGDGN

-728 LEENLSLLRKA
+728 LEEDLSLLKKA

>member
-20 INHKEL
+20 IDHKEL
-26 YFCCTGCA
+26 HFCCTGCA

-62 QDSMSALE
+62 QDSMNALE

-191 GGASYGGA
+191 GGANYGGA
-199 SYGGASY
+199 SYGT
-206 GGASYGAG
+206 G

-303 AKLFANEKC
+303 ARLFANEKC

-336 KDVAIGSVVLVPSGA
+336 KDVAIGSVVWVPSGA

-358 LLNHAS
+358 LLNNAS

-378 LGVNDQI
+378 LEVNDPI

-402 DFQNSRLSSL
+402 TFQNSRLSSL

-427 SSANKIADIFSKA
+427 SSANQIADIFSKA
-440 VLFLAFISF
+440 VLFLAFVSF

-534 YEEFDER
+534 YEGFDER
-541 LLKSLLKVREHL
+541 LLKSLLKTREHL
-553 AHSAI
+553 AHNAI
-558 LKSLDSDEVSLEKI
+558 LKSLDGDEVSLEKI

-583 HNETLLVG
+583 QNETLLVG

-638 IQFLQNKGLE
+638 IQALQNQGLE

-661 ECAKKLGISNY
+661 ECAKKLGISKY
-672 HANLT
+672 HAHLT

-683 IINSY
+683 TISSY

-728 LEENLSLLRKA
+728 LEEDLSLLEKA

-765 PVAMLGYINPLIAS
+765 PIAMLGYINPLIAS

>member
-20 INHKEL
+20 IHHKEL
-26 YFCCTGCA
+26 YFCCAGCA

-70 LEQALEENNK
+70 LEQAIEENNK
-80 GDFILNLLLEKTHCN
+80 GELILNLLLEKTHCN

-107 LKGVKKVSVNFTTH
+107 LGGVKKVSVNFTTH

-129 SLNPKEIVQ
+129 SLNPKEIIQ

-151 AKNYALK
+151 AQNYTLK

-191 GGASYGGA
+191 GDASYGSA
-199 SYGGASY
+199 SYGS
-206 GGASYGAG
+206 G

-260 VSFGALSAFVYSIYA
+260 VSFGALSAFVYSLYA

-303 AKLFANEKC
+303 ARLFANEKC

-317 HEIHSVIVVENGK
+317 HEIHSVIVVEKDK

-336 KDVAIGSVVLVPSGA
+336 KDVAIGSVVWVPSGA

-358 LLNHAS
+358 LLSNAS

-378 LGVNDQI
+378 LEVNDPI

-402 DFQNSRLSSL
+402 NFQNSRLSGL

-440 VLFLAFISF
+440 VLFLAFVSF

-455 LGGNFEKALMV
+455 LGGSFEKALMV

-541 LLKSLLKVREHL
+541 LLKSLLKTREHL

-558 LKSLDSDEVSLEKI
+558 LKTLDGDEINLEKI
-572 EFFAHGLKANY
+572 EFFAHGLKASY
-583 HNETLLVG
+583 RNETLLAG
-591 SLKFLNAMGVNIKAK
+591 SLKFLNAMGVDIKAK

-624 FILEERLKNNAKEV
+624 FILEERLKANAKEV
-638 IQFLQNKGLE
+638 IQALQNKGLE
-648 LEILSGDNESSVK
+648 LEILSGDNENSVK
-661 ECAKKLGISNY
+661 ECAKKLGISKY
-672 HANLT
+672 HAHLT

-683 IINSY
+683 IIRSY
-688 KGVCAMIGDGN
+688 KGVCAMVGDGN

-728 LEENLSLLRKA
+728 LEEDLSLLEKA

>member
-7 QLEFKESELFKEV
+7 QLEFKESELFKEM
-20 INHKEL
+20 IHHKEL
-26 YFCCTGCA
+26 HFCCTGCA

-62 QDSMSALE
+62 QDSMNALE

-80 GDFILNLLLEKTHCN
+80 SDFILNLLLEKTHCN

-191 GGASYGGA
+191 GSASYGGA
-199 SYGGASY
+199 NYGT
-206 GGASYGAG
+206 G

-260 VSFGALSAFVYSIYA
+260 VSFGALSAFVYSVYA

-303 AKLFANEKC
+303 ARLFANEKC

-336 KDVAIGSVVLVPSGA
+336 KDVAIDSVVWVPSGA

-358 LLNHAS
+358 LLNNAS

-378 LGVNDQI
+378 LGVNDPI

-427 SSANKIADIFSKA
+427 SSANQIADIFSKA
-440 VLFLAFISF
+440 VLFLAFVSF

-534 YEEFDER
+534 YKEFDER
-541 LLKSLLKVREHL
+541 LLKSLLKTKEHL

-558 LKSLDSDEVSLEKI
+558 LKTLDGDEVNLEQI
-572 EFFAHGLKANY
+572 EFFAHGLKASY
-583 HNETLLVG
+583 QNETLLVG

-606 ESANIMVGFAKN
+606 ESANIMVGFVKN

-638 IQFLQNKGLE
+638 VQALQNKGLE

-661 ECAKKLGISNY
+661 ECAKKLGISKY
-672 HANLT
+672 HAHLT

-683 IINSY
+683 VISSY
-688 KGVCAMIGDGN
+688 KGVCAMVGDGN

-728 LEENLSLLRKA
+728 LEEDLSLLEKA

>member
-54 STLAPVTP
+54 SILAPVTP

-191 GGASYGGA
+191 G
-199 SYGGASY
+199 
-206 GGASYGAG
+206 AG

-303 AKLFANEKC
+303 ARLFANEKC

-330 QIEKHP
+330 QQIEKHP

-378 LGVNDQI
+378 LEVNDQI

-402 DFQNSRLSSL
+402 NFQNSRLSGL

-558 LKSLDSDEVSLEKI
+558 LKSLDSDEVGLEKI

-591 SLKFLNAMGVNIKAK
+591 SLKFLNAMGVNIRAK

-683 IINSY
+683 TISSY

-728 LEENLSLLRKA
+728 LEEDLSLLKKA

-753 IVLSLI
+753 IILSLI

>member
-7 QLEFKESELFKEV
+7 QLEFKESELFKET

-80 GDFILNLLLEKTHCN
+80 GELILNLLLEKTHCN

-129 SLNPKEIVQ
+129 SLNPKEIIQ

-199 SYGGASY
+199 SYGT
-206 GGASYGAG
+206 G

-260 VSFGALSAFVYSIYA
+260 VSFGALSAFVYSVYA

-303 AKLFANEKC
+303 ARLFANEKC

-336 KDVAIGSVVLVPSGA
+336 KDVAIGSVVWVPSGA

-378 LGVNDQI
+378 LGVNDPI
-385 LGGYVNVG
+385 LGGYVNMG

-402 DFQNSRLSSL
+402 NFQNSRLSGL

-440 VLFLAFISF
+440 VLFLAFVSF

-455 LGGNFEKALMV
+455 LGGDFEKALMV

-508 AKVKKI
+508 AKVEKI

-541 LLKSLLKVREHL
+541 FLKSLLKTREHL
-553 AHSAI
+553 AHNAI
-558 LKSLDSDEVSLEKI
+558 LKTLDGDEVNLEKI
-572 EFFAHGLKANY
+572 EFFAHGLKASY
-583 HNETLLVG
+583 QNETLLVG
-591 SLKFLNAMGVNIKAK
+591 SLKFLNAMGVGIKTK

-638 IQFLQNKGLE
+638 IQALQNQGLE

-661 ECAKKLGISNY
+661 ECAKKLGISKY

-683 IINSY
+683 IISSY
-688 KGVCAMIGDGN
+688 KGVCAMVGDGN

-728 LEENLSLLRKA
+728 LEEDLSLLEKA
-739 FDNAQ
+739 FHNAQ

-790 LNSLRLKRS
+790 LNSLRLKHS

>member
-20 INHKEL
+20 INHREL

-80 GDFILNLLLEKTHCN
+80 SDFILNLLLEKTHCN

-151 AKNYALK
+151 AKNYTLK

-177 MNLMFIAIAKYASY
+177 MNLMFIAIAKY
-191 GGASYGGA
+191 
-199 SYGGASY
+199 
-206 GGASYGAG
+206 ASYGAG

-303 AKLFANEKC
+303 ARLFANEKC

-385 LGGYVNVG
+385 LGGYVNMG

-402 DFQNSRLSSL
+402 NFQNSRLSSL

-541 LLKSLLKVREHL
+541 LLKSLLKTREHL

-558 LKSLDSDEVSLEKI
+558 LKSLDSDEVHLEKI

-618 KTLCAL
+618 KTLCTL

-648 LEILSGDNESSVK
+648 LEILSGDHESSVK
-661 ECAKKLGISNY
+661 ECAKKLGISKY

-683 IINSY
+683 IISSY

-728 LEENLSLLRKA
+728 LEEDLSLLKKA

>member
-7 QLEFKESELFKEV
+7 QLEFKESELFKET

-80 GDFILNLLLEKTHCN
+80 SDFILNLLLEKTHCN

-107 LKGVKKVSVNFTTH
+107 LGGVKKVSVNFTTH
-121 HLQIVFDK
+121 HLQIVFEK
-129 SLNPKEIVQ
+129 SLDPKEIVQ

-206 GGASYGAG
+206 GSG

-260 VSFGALSAFVYSIYA
+260 VSFGALSAFVYSLYA

-303 AKLFANEKC
+303 ARLFANEKC

-336 KDVAIGSVVLVPSGA
+336 KDVAIGSVVWVPSGA

-358 LLNHAS
+358 LLNNAS

-378 LGVNDQI
+378 LEVNDPI

-402 DFQNSRLSSL
+402 NFQNSRLSGL

-427 SSANKIADIFSKA
+427 SSANQIADIFSKA
-440 VLFLAFISF
+440 VLFLAFVSF

-534 YEEFDER
+534 YEEFDGR

-553 AHSAI
+553 AHNAI
-558 LKSLDSDEVSLEKI
+558 LKTLDGDEVNLEKI

-583 HNETLLVG
+583 QNETLLVG

-624 FILEERLKNNAKEV
+624 FILEERLKANAKEV
-638 IQFLQNKGLE
+638 IQALQNQGLE

-661 ECAKKLGISNY
+661 ECAKKLGISKY

-683 IINSY
+683 IVSSY

-728 LEENLSLLRKA
+728 LEEDLSLLEKA

-779 LSMSA
+779 LSMSG

>member
-7 QLEFKESELFKEV
+7 QLEFKESDLFKEV
-20 INHKEL
+20 IHHKEL
-26 YFCCTGCA
+26 HFCCAGCA

-62 QDSMSALE
+62 QDSMSPLE

-80 GDFILNLLLEKTHCN
+80 DELILNLLLEKTHCN

-129 SLNPKEIVQ
+129 SLNPKEIIQ

-151 AKNYALK
+151 AQNYTLK

-191 GGASYGGA
+191 GSASYDAASYG
-199 SYGGASY
+199 S
-206 GGASYGAG
+206 G

-290 LTLVFGSKFLELK
+290 LMLVFGSKFLELK
-303 AKLFANEKC
+303 ARLFANEKC

-336 KDVAIGSVVLVPSGA
+336 KDVAIGSVVWVPSGA

-358 LLNHAS
+358 LLNNAS

-378 LGVNDQI
+378 LGVNDPI

-402 DFQNSRLSSL
+402 TFQNSRLSSL

-427 SSANKIADIFSKA
+427 SSANQIADIFSKA
-440 VLFLAFISF
+440 VLFLAFVSF

-534 YEEFDER
+534 HEEFDER
-541 LLKSLLKVREHL
+541 LLKSLLKTREHL

-558 LKSLDSDEVSLEKI
+558 LKTLNGDEVDLEKI
-572 EFFAHGLKANY
+572 EFFAHGLKASY
-583 HNETLLVG
+583 QNETLLVG
-591 SLKFLNAMGVNIKAK
+591 SLKFLNAMGVDLKVK

-624 FILEERLKNNAKEV
+624 FILEERLKANAKEV
-638 IQFLQNKGLE
+638 IQALQNQGLE

-661 ECAKKLGISNY
+661 ECAKKLGISKY
-672 HANLT
+672 HAHLT
-677 PEDKAQ
+677 PEDKVQ
-683 IINSY
+683 IISSY
-688 KGVCAMIGDGN
+688 KGVCAMVGDGN

-728 LEENLSLLRKA
+728 LEEDLSLLEKA
-739 FDNAQ
+739 FHNAQ

-779 LSMSA
+779 LSMST

>member
-20 INHKEL
+20 IHHKEL
-26 YFCCTGCA
+26 HFCCAGCA

-191 GGASYGGA
+191 GT
-199 SYGGASY
+199 
-206 GGASYGAG
+206 G

-260 VSFGALSAFVYSIYA
+260 VSFGALSAFVYSVYA

-303 AKLFANEKC
+303 ARLFANEKC

-317 HEIHSVIVVENGK
+317 HEIHSVIVIENGK
-330 QIEKHP
+330 KIEKHP
-336 KDVAIGSVVLVPSGA
+336 KDVAIGSVVWVPSGA

-378 LGVNDQI
+378 LGVNDPI

-402 DFQNSRLSSL
+402 NFQNSRLSGL

-541 LLKSLLKVREHL
+541 LLKSLLKTREHL

-558 LKSLDSDEVSLEKI
+558 LKSLDGDEVSLEKI
-572 EFFAHGLKANY
+572 EFFAHGLKASY
-583 HNETLLVG
+583 RNETLLVG

-624 FILEERLKNNAKEV
+624 FILEERLKANAKEV
-638 IQFLQNKGLE
+638 IQALQNKGLE

-661 ECAKKLGISNY
+661 ECAKKLGISKY
-672 HANLT
+672 HAHLT

-683 IINSY
+683 IISSY
-688 KGVCAMIGDGN
+688 QGVCAMIGDGN

-706 QASVSLGFEK
+706 KASVSLGFEK

-728 LEENLSLLRKA
+728 LEEDLSLLEKA
-739 FDNAQ
+739 FHNAQ

-759 YNAILI
+759 YNAVLI

-779 LSMSA
+779 LSMST